1 MTKNKVYRVV
11 KGYEWLDPVLISPV
25 AITKGQEIWQE
36 ATAYSLCVA
45 NKRGG
50 ECLLD
55 QQWVSTYIVQSS
67 VQKKLEA
74 LTGMGVIVLAGEEV
88 K

>member
-1 MTKNKVYRVV
+1 MAKNRVYRVV
-11 KGYEWLDPVLISPV
+11 KGYEWLDPALISPV
-25 AITKGQEIWQE
+25 VITKDQEIWQG
-36 ATAYSLCVA
+36 AIAYSLCVA
-45 NKRGG
+45 NKRGD

-74 LTGMGVIVLAGEEV
+74 LTGMGVIVLDGEEV